1 MSYAKFKLND
11 DTIYYEIDSNTL
23 YNANGD
29 QLSMA
34 PEQDPEWYESVQH
47 LHGTTKK
54 INRPVAL
61 RILFGHACNYD
72 CTYCMQK
79 DIGDPTERSRNV
91 FLTRFMNQIK
101 NNLDLADLERVELW
115 GGEPFLY
122 WNDIKPVME
131 LLDEEGRHFFIST
144 NGSPLRQK
152 HVDFFKTLK
161 ASVQLSISHDGP
173 GQNLLRGED
182 VLVKDSVVSVLKQF
196 DELYPK
202 VQFSFNC
209 VVSKMNYDLF
219 KINAYFK
226 QAADRIGI
234 TKPRI
239 SFILGKNYDETNSQ
253 NSAHFLIG
261 DEDRAK
267 FKKILNDYMDAEIAQ
282 LKEHGLNKQLP
293 MIQSNLVVGSE
304 GAWGYAKKMRHQ
316 VPVTM
321 TSNCGADSADVLSL
335 DINGNIRLCP
345 HTSTKYN
352 AGKIDAIELAEVK
365 HLDLNRKKEH
375 CADCNVRRLCKSSCP
390 IKFPDEVFL
399 QNCKNEKVWY
409 GAIQKKAF
417 GMIFGTEPELVE
429 LGIEDIHEVKS

>member
-1 MSYAKFKLND
+1 MSYAKFKLGEQH
-11 DTIYYEIDSNTL
+11 IYYEIDSNTL
-23 YNANGD
+23 YNNEGEK
-29 QLSMA
+29 LSMP
-34 PEQDPEWYESVQH
+34 PEQSPEWYDSVQH

-72 CTYCMQK
+72 CSYCMQK
-79 DIGDPTERSRNV
+79 DIGNPNERGKNM
-91 FLTRFMNQIK
+91 FLEKFIQQVK
-101 NNLDLADLERVELW
+101 DNLDLADLERVELW

-122 WNDIKPVME
+122 WKDIKPVME
-131 LLDEEGRHFFIST
+131 MLDKEGRHFFIST
-144 NGSPLRQK
+144 NGSPLQQK

-173 GQNLLRGED
+173 GQLLLRGKD
-182 VLVKDSVVSVLKQF
+182 VLTSKSVADVLKQF

-209 VVSKMNYDLF
+209 VISKMNYDLF
-219 KINAYFK
+219 KINKFFK
-226 QAADRIGI
+226 DAADRIGI

-261 DEDRAK
+261 DKERPK
-267 FKKILNDYMDAEIAQ
+267 FKQILSDYMDAEIAQ

-293 MIQSNLVVGSE
+293 LIQSNLVVGSE

-321 TSNCGADSADVLSL
+321 TSNCGADSADILSL
-335 DINGNIRLCP
+335 DIKGNIRLCP
-345 HTSTKYN
+345 HTSEEFN
-352 AGKIDAIELAEVK
+352 VGKIDAIPEAQVK
-365 HLDLNRKKEH
+365 HLDLDRKKSH
-375 CADCNVRRLCKSSCP
+375 CGDCNVRRLCKSSCP

-399 QNCKNEKVWY
+399 QNCKNEKIWY

-417 GMIFGTEPELVE
+417 GMIFGSEPELVE
-429 LGIEDIHEVKS
+429 LGIETIETES